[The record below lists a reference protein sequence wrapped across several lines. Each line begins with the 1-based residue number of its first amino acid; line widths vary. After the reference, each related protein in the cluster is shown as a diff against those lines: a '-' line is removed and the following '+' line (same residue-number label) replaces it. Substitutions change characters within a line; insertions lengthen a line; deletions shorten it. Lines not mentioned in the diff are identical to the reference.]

1 MDKIK
6 EFIELFKDAYKEL
19 RSDKWYRQIPNILTA
34 SRLIAPII
42 ILILSILGN
51 ITSCIIALI
60 LFSLT
65 DLLDGIIARKF
76 NLKSNFGALL
86 DTIAD
91 KVFCITLM
99 IPLIVNYPFYSINI
113 LLEVIIG
120 IINTRSYLLNKDV
133 KSILSGKFKMW
144 ILFGSIILGYSCI
157 YLNLTNLI
165 PFISVF
171 ILGVVQSKVIVDYN
185 NIYKDDDVF
194 TLKDDKEFDKVN
206 YTYDNNFTN
215 EKELDRP
222 KVKKLKR

>member
-1 MDKIK
+1 MNKIK
-6 EFIELFKDAYKEL
+6 EFIELFKDAYREL
-19 RSDKWYRQIPNILTA
+19 RSDKWYRQIPNILTV
-34 SRLIAPII
+34 SRLFAPII
-42 ILILSILGN
+42 VLILLIFYN

-65 DLLDGIIARKF
+65 DLLDGVIARKY
-76 NLKSNFGALL
+76 NLSSTFGALL

-99 IPLIVNYPFYSINI
+99 IPLIINYPFYIINI

-120 IINTRSYLLNKDV
+120 VINTKSYLSNKNT

-165 PFISVF
+165 PFQY
-171 ILGVVQSKVIVDYN
+171 LY
-185 NIYKDDDVF
+185 
-194 TLKDDKEFDKVN
+194 
-206 YTYDNNFTN
+206 
-215 EKELDRP
+215 
-222 KVKKLKR
+222 